1 MKCNNKS
8 RDLRFQNTEQNP
20 ISRSSL
26 LAVSVSAENQLEHDP
41 CCRVRCFV
49 NLAWLLSR
57 DLRWRI
63 TKQYPIIW
71 YSLSLTFSSDQLFS
85 MHSIKHKY
93 NWPISVQWIR
103 PIMSPT
109 VTISRKTWSD
119 VLPYVCS
126 QILSTSYVCN
136 GTISARN
143 DVITPRALTIHVC
156 RPHFVMNF
164 KPIYLRLNIVQFQK
178 GRHPRIQLT
187 EIFKIRVVDL
197 KSEKLH
203 KKGRTLVEMCHLSK
217 YHGWVGLCCE

>member
-1 MKCNNKS
+1 
-8 RDLRFQNTEQNP
+8 
-20 ISRSSL
+20 
-26 LAVSVSAENQLEHDP
+26 
-41 CCRVRCFV
+41 
-49 NLAWLLSR
+49 
-57 DLRWRI
+57 
-63 TKQYPIIW
+63 
-71 YSLSLTFSSDQLFS
+71 

-164 KPIYLRLNIVQFQK
+164 KPIYLRLNFLQFQK

-187 EIFKIRVVDL
+187 EIFKIRCVDL

-203 KKGRTLVEMCHLSK
+203 KKGRTLPSESSWPLCGLENPSSHFYLLLTLAHLIKNITYNCICFKLS
-217 YHGWVGLCCE
+217 